1 MLLQESFDSV
11 FKIFIFFGNMV
22 DSKTTKIVIFNENN
36 DPMKSG
42 AKFLIIG
49 TFLDRPYIKNP
60 AVLKY
65 L

>member
-1 MLLQESFDSV
+1 
-11 FKIFIFFGNMV
+11 MV
-22 DSKTTKIVIFNENN
+22 DSKTIKIVIFNENN

-49 TFLDRPYIKNP
+49 TFLDRPCIKNP